1 MRKLAIALGLGFAMV
16 LVVAARA
23 EEDKEETLKG
33 NITCAKCELKV
44 KGQKACATVVVVK
57 KDDKETIYYFDKDG
71 HKKYHDD
78 ICKAGK
84 KGTVTGTVKKD
95 GEKMIVTVKELK
107 YDD

>member
-1 MRKLAIALGLGFAMV
+1 MRRLSIALGL
-16 LVVAARA
+16 VVAMFVAVAVRA
-23 EEDKEETLKG
+23 AEDKEETLKG

-44 KGQKACATVVVVK
+44 KGQTKCATVVVVK
-57 KDDKETIYYFDKDG
+57 KNDKDTVYYFDKDS

-84 KGTVTGTVKKD
+84 KGTVMGTVKKD
-95 GEKMIVTVKELK
+95 GEKMIVTVKDLK